1 MMKGKYWSAIA
12 ILLVMAVSAFA
23 AEEYP
28 TRQIEYVVP
37 AGAGGGTDAI
47 ARVVADYMGK
57 KFGQPIMVVNKP
69 GGGGVI
75 GSSYVLKQQKADGYT
90 IMADV
95 HSFSSMLVAGM
106 VNAPVT
112 LEDRAF
118 VSRLVV
124 DPIAFAVNVDAPW
137 KTFREFSEW
146 VKKNP
151 EQLTWGSVGPA
162 GLSAF
167 GIQDWLA
174 AIGVDGSKTKFVP
187 TKGAA
192 DSLTKL
198 AGNHIVLACHTVA
211 ECYSLYKA
219 GKVRILAIQAEKRN
233 KYIPEVPTAGEE
245 GIKGLS
251 VIWWTGIILRKGT
264 PNPILAK
271 WEKGVDEM
279 VKDPEFEKRMDL
291 LHSGINYLGSKDFE
305 KFVYEEAKYYTE
317 LAKRIGIR
325 K

>member
-1 MMKGKYWSAIA
+1 MKKKCFIVLMVLFALGTTA
-12 ILLVMAVSAFA
+12 LA

-47 ARVVADYMGK
+47 ARVVADMIGK

-90 IMADV
+90 VMADV

-106 VNAPVT
+106 VNPPVT
-112 LEDRAF
+112 LEDRAY
-118 VSRLVV
+118 VARLVV
-124 DPIAFAVNVDAPW
+124 DPIAFAVNIEAPW
-137 KTFREFSEW
+137 KNFRELGEW

-151 EQLTWGSVGPA
+151 DQLTWGSVGPA

-167 GIQDWLA
+167 GVQEWLA
-174 AIGVDGSKTKFVP
+174 AIGADGSKTKMVP

-198 AGNHIVLACHTVA
+198 AGGHIVLACHTVA

-219 GKVRILAIQAEKRN
+219 GKVRILAVQAERRN
-233 KYIPEVPTAGEE
+233 KYIPEVPTVGEE
-245 GIKGLS
+245 GVPGLS
-251 VIWWTGIILRKGT
+251 VKWWTGIVMRKGT
-264 PNPILAK
+264 PESILQK
-271 WEKGVDEM
+271 WERAVEEM
-279 VKDPEFEKRMDL
+279 VKDPEFERRMDL
-291 LHSGINYLGSKDFE
+291 LHSTIQYLPRKDFE
-305 KFVYEEAKYYTE
+305 RFVYEEARYYTE

>member
-1 MMKGKYWSAIA
+1 MKKKGFIVVMVV
-12 ILLVMAVSAFA
+12 LLGTMAFA

-47 ARVVADYMGK
+47 ARVVADMIGK

-75 GSSYVLKQQKADGYT
+75 GSSYVLKQQKPDGYT
-90 IMADV
+90 VLADV

-106 VNAPVT
+106 INPPVT

-118 VSRLVV
+118 VARLVV
-124 DPIAFAVNVDAPW
+124 DPIAFAVNVNAPW
-137 KTFREFSEW
+137 KTFKEFSAW
-146 VKKNP
+146 VKANP
-151 EQLTWGSVGPA
+151 DKLTWGSVGPA

-167 GIQDWLA
+167 GIQEWLA
-174 AIGVDGSKTKFVP
+174 AIGADASKTKMVP

-198 AGNHIVLACHTVA
+198 AGEHIVLACHTVA

-233 KYIPEVPTAGEE
+233 KYVPEIPTAGEE

-251 VIWWTGIILRKGT
+251 VIWWTGITMRKGT
-264 PNPILAK
+264 PDSILQK
-271 WEKGVDEM
+271 WGRSVAEM
-279 VKDPEFEKRMDL
+279 IKDPEFEKRMDS
-291 LHSGINYLGSKDFE
+291 LHSAIHYLPSEEYK
-305 KFVYEEAKYYTE
+305 KFVYEEARYYTE